1 MNSFPPCCHPRTG
14 RSPGCSAR
22 DENPILGLAP
32 GWRAARGQL
41 CLGTKCFH
49 PQTRSSLP
57 LAPATRTQPI
67 DFQRGISLPCALNC
81 YNLLPRHESLW
92 RGALDYAPCPVP
104 SQALPQVLPAPACCI
119 SLHHSLT
126 AHLAAVSYGE
136 TSCHGVNTTK
146 VQRSSQASH
155 HCHPLPLTYLCLSF
169 LQGSDRSDWSGS
181 DSELSQGARS
191 SPAGAEHLWHPG
203 AHVQT
208 HRGDLFPAHL

>member
-1 MNSFPPCCHPRTG
+1 MNSFPPRCHPRTG

-41 CLGTKCFH
+41 CLGTKSFH

-104 SQALPQVLPAPACCI
+104 SQALPSGSSST
-119 SLHHSLT
+119 SLL
-126 AHLAAVSYGE
+126 HLAA
-136 TSCHGVNTTK
+136 
-146 VQRSSQASH
+146 SQ
-155 HCHPLPLTYLCLSF
+155 PDGT
-169 LQGSDRSDWSGS
+169 SGS
-181 DSELSQGARS
+181 CVLWGNQLSWGEHHQSTEQFTRQSPLSPPAPHLPVPLL
-191 SPAGAEHLWHPG
+191 PAGIGSLGSVWE
-203 AHVQT
+203 
-208 HRGDLFPAHL
+208 